1 MLINRE
7 NSLLLIIDVQERL
20 APAMDSPREVIT
32 NCSRLTGIARA
43 LNIPFLI
50 TEQYPKGLGPTMID
64 VRKEAGEDAPYL
76 EKTEFSCLR
85 NDILAERIKSSG
97 KQQIV
102 IAGVETHI
110 CVLQTAIDL
119 KDAGFDVFVVSD
131 ASSSRNPLQAVI
143 AYQRMMRHGIDIV
156 SSEMVFFEWLQKAGT
171 EEYKTLSR
179 KYIV

>member
-1 MLINRE
+1 MLISRD

-32 NCSRLTGIARA
+32 NCSRLTGIAKA
-43 LNIPFLI
+43 LNVPFLI
-50 TEQYPKGLGPTMID
+50 TEQYPKGLGQTMID
-64 VRKEAGEDAPYL
+64 IRQEAGEDTVYL
-76 EKTEFSCLR
+76 EKSEFSCLK
-85 NDILAERIKSSG
+85 NDALAASIRSTG
-97 KQQIV
+97 KKQII
-102 IAGVETHI
+102 IAGIEAHI

-131 ASSSRNPLQAVI
+131 ACSSRNPLQVVI

-156 SSEMVFFEWLQKAGT
+156 SSEMVFFEWMQKAGT